1 MKAAVYHGRR
11 DVRIEERP
19 EPGSPGRGEVVLEV
33 LMAGICGTDAG
44 EFAHGPQLIPLG
56 VRHPESLHRGPVILG
71 HEFVG
76 RIAAVGPEVEGLAV
90 GQRVVPG
97 AAWWCGQCRW
107 CLEGRS
113 NLCAQYFVFG
123 LHADGGLASLAKV
136 PARMCQAVSTRCSD
150 ESAAMAQPLAIALH
164 ALRSS
169 GVRRGQVLAL
179 LGVGG
184 IGSLI
189 LAAAQAQGISSILA
203 LDVDEQRLERAARLG
218 AAFLVNTRSEDPE
231 HAMRRLT
238 GGVGADVV
246 IEASGARGA
255 PEQALTLVRRGGRV
269 LLVGLQETPCAL
281 DLRAMVFGE
290 IDLRCSNG
298 HVCDVDL
305 PAALTL
311 LATTDLT
318 RTLLD
323 RVIALE
329 VLVEDGLL
337 PLVEHKVHGKVLVA
351 LKRT

>member
-11 DVRIEERP
+11 DVRIEDRP
-19 EPGSPGRGEVVLEV
+19 EPGGPGRGEVVLEV
-33 LMAGICGTDAG
+33 LMAGICGTDAA
-44 EFAHGPQLIPLG
+44 EFAHGPLLIPLD
-56 VRHPESLHRGPVILG
+56 VRHPASGHGGPVILG

-107 CLEGRS
+107 CAEGRS
-113 NLCAQYFVFG
+113 NLCSQYFVFG
-123 LHADGGLASLAKV
+123 LHADGGLAELAKV
-136 PARMCQAVSTRCSD
+136 PARMCQVVPTRCSD
-150 ESAAMAQPLAIALH
+150 EGAAMAQPLAIALH

-189 LAAAQAQGISSILA
+189 LAAAQAHGISPLLA

-218 AAFLVNTRSEDPE
+218 AAFLVNTRREDPA

-238 GGVGADVV
+238 DGVGADVV
-246 IEASGARGA
+246 IEASGAPSA

-269 LLVGLQETPCAL
+269 LLVGLQEVPRSL
-281 DLRAMVFGE
+281 DLRAMVLGE
-290 IDLRCSNG
+290 IELRCSNG
-298 HVCDVDL
+298 HVYDVDL

-311 LATTDLT
+311 LATTDLA
-318 RTLLD
+318 RSVVD
-323 RVIALE
+323 RVIELDALVNE
-329 VLVEDGLL
+329 GLL
-337 PLVEHKVHGKVLVA
+337 PLVENRAQGKILVA
-351 LKRT
+351 IQHA

>member
-1 MKAAVYHGRR
+1 MKAAVYHGRQ

-19 EPGSPGRGEVVLEV
+19 DPTGPDRGEVVLEV
-33 LMAGICGTDAG
+33 LMAGICGTDAA
-44 EFAHGPQLIPLG
+44 EFAHGPLLIPLDAQ
-56 VRHPESLHRGPVILG
+56 HPESLHHGPVILG

-90 GQRVVPG
+90 GLRVVPG

-123 LHADGGLASLAKV
+123 LHADGGLAELAKV
-136 PARMCQAVSTRCSD
+136 PARMCQMVPTRCSD

-169 GVRRGQVLAL
+169 GIRRGQVLAL

-184 IGSLI
+184 IGALI
-189 LAAAQAQGISSILA
+189 LSAALARGIAPILA
-203 LDVDEQRLERAARLG
+203 IDVDEQRLERAARLG
-218 AAFLVNTRSEDPE
+218 AVFLVNTRREDPA

-246 IEASGARGA
+246 IEASGALPA

-269 LLVGLQETPCAL
+269 LLVGLQEAPCAL
-281 DLRAMVFGE
+281 DLRAMVLGE
-290 IDLRCSNG
+290 IELRCSNG

-311 LATTDLT
+311 FATTDLT
-318 RTLLD
+318 STLVD
-323 RVIALE
+323 RVIALDA
-329 VLVEDGLL
+329 LVEEGLL
-337 PLVEHKVHGKVLVA
+337 PLVEHQVHGKILVA
-351 LKRT
+351 TKRT